1 MTRLRDICVDDVRQ
15 KLHLEAGPGTRLGS
29 YLCGKIAGS
38 DWQAIFRDARRWFEA
53 NYETLP
59 KDGIATKVFLFG
71 FSRGALIARH
81 FAAWLDKL
89 GAAVAYLG
97 LWDTVDSTVGLDV
110 AADCPRNVKKARH
123 AVSRDETRKFFQ
135 YVPLKG
141 GKGQVAEMLFPGSHS
156 DVGGLYGDNH
166 LVADLADG
174 FDVRD
179 ALVAELG
186 DVAEAVDA
194 GKDLPVEFLQKLQV
208 GIKARALLLGAKAQ
222 LGGLEHHLGAGYGAV
237 HLACAVVRLAE
248 GAVAVGAIH
257 VVAHGQDHWRAVGHA
272 GGGAQACERLGA
284 ADYEDALGL
293 EVMGCGRHAGG
304 LEHEPEVLV
313 AHGFVRIGAA
323 GPALLG
329 GQLQEVH
336 GVSSLRSCCAE

>member
-1 MTRLRDICVDDVRQ
+1 MNLCLFFEGPGRGVAGKVTNVTRLRDICVDDVRQ

-123 AVSRDETRKFFQ
+123 AVSRDETRRFFQ

-166 LVADLADG
+166 LVADLALAWIAAGAKRAGVRFRRGADLSQRLDIPSVVLHDSYSLASNLWG
-174 FDVRD
+174 AFDRVKR
-179 ALVAELG
+179 
-186 DVAEAVDA
+186 
-194 GKDLPVEFLQKLQV
+194 DLPRLRLHFACK
-208 GIKARALLLGAKAQ
+208 
-222 LGGLEHHLGAGYGAV
+222 GL
-237 HLACAVVRLAE
+237 
-248 GAVAVGAIH
+248 
-257 VVAHGQDHWRAVGHA
+257 
-272 GGGAQACERLGA
+272 
-284 ADYEDALGL
+284 
-293 EVMGCGRHAGG
+293 
-304 LEHEPEVLV
+304 
-313 AHGFVRIGAA
+313 
-323 GPALLG
+323 
-329 GQLQEVH
+329 
-336 GVSSLRSCCAE
+336 

>member
-1 MTRLRDICVDDVRQ
+1 MNLCLFFEGTGRGVAGKVTNVMRLRDICVDDVRQ

-29 YLCGKIAGS
+29 YLRGKIAGS
-38 DWQAIFRDARRWFEA
+38 DWQAIFRDTRRWFEA

-89 GAAVAYLG
+89 GVAVAYLG

-166 LVADLADG
+166 LVADLAL
-174 FDVRD
+174 
-179 ALVAELG
+179 AWIA
-186 DVAEAVDA
+186 A
-194 GKDLPVEFLQKLQV
+194 GAKREGLRLKRTARLSQKLD
-208 GIKARALLLGAKAQ
+208 AT
-222 LGGLEHHLGAGYGAV
+222 
-237 HLACAVVRLAE
+237 AVVLHDPHGESSNLWGAFDRVRRNLPQIRL
-248 GAVAVGAIH
+248 H
-257 VVAHGQDHWRAVGHA
+257 F
-272 GGGAQACERLGA
+272 ACK
-284 ADYEDALGL
+284 GL
-293 EVMGCGRHAGG
+293 
-304 LEHEPEVLV
+304 
-313 AHGFVRIGAA
+313 
-323 GPALLG
+323 
-329 GQLQEVH
+329 
-336 GVSSLRSCCAE
+336 